1 MEAKKKRNFIIC
13 CILLVLSGIV
23 ILVCYL
29 CVKDYH
35 DKIPTVTVK
44 NGVEISEGD
53 TIELKDVADI
63 SDNMVEYKITAEW
76 LNGTD
81 DGLVFDEKYHTVRVV
96 KGKGE
101 LKVSIG
107 ACGTNYEYVGDDTIV
122 NVK

>member
-13 CILLVLSGIV
+13 CVLLGLFGVI

-29 CVKDYH
+29 SAKDYH

-53 TIELKDVADI
+53 TIELRDVADI

-76 LNGTD
+76 LDGTD
-81 DGLVFDEKYHTVRVV
+81 VGLEFDEKHHTVKVV

-101 LKVSIG
+101 LKVSVG
-107 ACGTNYEYVGDDTIV
+107 ACGTNYEYVGDDTMV